1 MLPRCVARLFLAVL
15 LALPALASAQ
25 ASFSKE
31 KLDQMLAP
39 IALYPDA
46 LLSQVLMASTYPDDV
61 AEAAKWSKANA
72 EERGDAAVQKVADR
86 PWDPSVQSLVAFPQ
100 VIITMGD
107 KPDWVREMGDAF
119 LDQPQDVMD
128 SVQRLR
134 VAAQKAGNL
143 KSSEQVTVKVEQPEP
158 AKQVIVIEQPRPEIV
173 YVPSYNPAYVYGPW
187 WYPAYPPYYYP
198 PPPGY
203 WFSVG
208 ISTGIA
214 WGVSIGV
221 ANAMWGG
228 VNWGRGDVNINV
240 NKFNNINV
248 SSNRLDVNGGK
259 ANWRHDPDRRGKT
272 PYRGGDSQR
281 ANLTQKRDVARRES
295 YRGRDAGAADRT
307 AARDRAQS
315 VSRDSL
321 PNAGQG
327 GIREGRDR
335 AEPARVAQR
344 ETALQGVGDRQAGRQ
359 TDRGAASRQS
369 MQSHAR
375 PAAGGGARA
384 GGGGGGLR
392 R

>member
-1 MLPRCVARLFLAVL
+1 MLPRCIARLLV
-15 LALPALASAQ
+15 ALSVVVSFAAAAQ
-25 ASFSKE
+25 QPFGKE

-39 IALYPDA
+39 VALYPDA

-119 LDQPQDVMD
+119 LDQPKDVMD

-134 VAAQKAGNL
+134 AAAQKAGNL
-143 KSSEQVTVKVEQPEP
+143 KSSEQVTIKVEQPEP
-158 AKQVIVIEQPRPEIV
+158 AKQVIVIEQPRPEVV

-208 ISTGIA
+208 VATGIA

-248 SSNRLDVNGGK
+248 SNNRLDVNGGK
-259 ANWRHDPDRRGKT
+259 SNWSHDPNRRGKT
-272 PYRGGDSQR
+272 PYRGGDNQR
-281 ANLTQKRDVARRES
+281 ANLSQKRDVAQREQ
-295 YRGRDAGAADRT
+295 YRGRDAGGADRA

-321 PNAGQG
+321 PNAAQG
-327 GIREGRDR
+327 GMREGRDR
-335 AEPARVAQR
+335 AEPARAAQR

-359 TDRGAASRQS
+359 IDRGAASRQS

-384 GGGGGGLR
+384 GGGAGR

>member
-1 MLPRCVARLFLAVL
+1 MLHRCVAHLL
-15 LALPALASAQ
+15 LALSLVVSFGAVAQ
-25 ASFSKE
+25 QPFGKD

-39 IALYPDA
+39 VALYPDA

-61 AEAAKWSKANA
+61 AEAAKWSKANS
-72 EERGDAAVQKVADR
+72 EERGDAAVQKVTDR

-100 VIITMGD
+100 VIITLGD
-107 KPDWVREMGDAF
+107 KPDWVRELGDAF
-119 LDQPQDVMD
+119 LAQPQDVME

-134 VAAQKAGNL
+134 AAAQKAGNL
-143 KSSEQVTVKVEQPEP
+143 QSSEQATVKVEQPEP
-158 AKQVIVIEQPRPEIV
+158 AKQVIVIEQPRPQVV
-173 YVPSYNPAYVYGPW
+173 YVPSYNPYYIYGPW

-208 ISTGIA
+208 VATGIV

-221 ANAMWGG
+221 TNAMWGG
-228 VNWGRGDVNINV
+228 INWGRGDVNINV
-240 NKFNNINV
+240 NKFNNINIAN
-248 SSNRLDVNGGK
+248 NRLDVNSGK
-259 ANWRHDPDRRGKT
+259 VNWQHDPDRRGKT
-272 PYRGGDSQR
+272 PYRGGESQR
-281 ANLTQKRDVARRES
+281 ASLTQKRDVARREA
-295 YRGRDAGAADRT
+295 YRGRDVGDADRA

-315 VSRDSL
+315 VSRESL
-321 PNAGQG
+321 GASGQG
-327 GIREGRDR
+327 IPREGRER

-359 TDRGAASRQS
+359 IDRGAASRQS

-375 PAAGGGARA
+375 PAGGGSRPGGGAH
-384 GGGGGGLR
+384 R